1 VPDNRNSASSEEYM
15 SILYVYSIETNEH
28 IATITGS
35 SNASCES
42 VANEQYG
49 SNDYGWTYSP
59 AFGTG
64 DGLRYI
70 GDAVE
75 IKAN

>member
-1 VPDNRNSASSEEYM
+1 M
-15 SILYVYSIETNEH
+15 STLYIYSIETNEH
-28 IATITGS
+28 VATITGS
-35 SNASCES
+35 SNDDCEI
-42 VANEQYG
+42 VANERYG
-49 SNDYGWTYSP
+49 SNDYAWTYSP
-59 AFGTG
+59 AFGSA

>member
-1 VPDNRNSASSEEYM
+1 M
-15 SILYVYSIETNEH
+15 STLYVYNIESNEH

-35 SNASCES
+35 SNASCEA
-42 VANEQYG
+42 VANERYG
-49 SNDYGWTYSP
+49 SNDYAWTYSP
-59 AFGTG
+59 AFGLA

-75 IKAN
+75 INAN